1 MKLVFLGTSA
11 GAPSKERNV
20 SSCALD
26 LLAERSSVWLFDC
39 GEGTQRQIMH
49 THIKPGKIEKIFIT
63 HLHGDHLFGL
73 LPLLCSLSLNE
84 RTKPVT
90 VFGPPG
96 IKDYI
101 ETCIRI
107 TQAYIDYTLNVIE
120 VKEGLIFEDKQFSVY
135 AYSLDHR
142 ITCFGYRIVENDHRG
157 ALAIDK
163 LQQAGITPG
172 PIFQKL
178 KEGERVTLEDG
189 RVINGGDYLKPG
201 AKGRIVAIF
210 GDTRPTPNQL
220 ILAQNADVVV
230 HEATVDTSR
239 KDWAI
244 QFGHT
249 TGELTAK
256 MAKEA
261 RAKKLILTHIS
272 ARYVAEDEPQL
283 LAECRPVF
291 PQTYIAHD
299 FEVFEIPIN
308 KPI

>member
-26 LLAERSSVWLFDC
+26 LLVERSSVWLFDC

-73 LPLLCSLSLNE
+73 LPLLCSLSLNQ

-96 IKDYI
+96 IRGYI
-101 ETCIRI
+101 ETCIEI
-107 TQAYIDYTLNVIE
+107 TQAYIDYALNIIE
-120 VKEGLIFEDKQFSVY
+120 VSEGLIFEDEQFSVY
-135 AYSLDHR
+135 ACSLEHR
-142 ITCFGYRIVENDHRG
+142 ITCFGYRIVEKDHPG
-157 ALAIDK
+157 TLDTDK
-163 LQQAGITPG
+163 LQQFGIKPG
-172 PIFQKL
+172 PIFQKI
-178 KEGERVTLEDG
+178 KEGENVTLEDG
-189 RVINGGDYLKPG
+189 RVINGQDYLKPG

-220 ILAQNADVVV
+220 VLAQDADVVV
-230 HEATVDTSR
+230 HEATVDASR
-239 KDWAI
+239 EDWAI

-249 TGELTAK
+249 TTVLTAK

-272 ARYVAEDEPQL
+272 ARLVIEDEPQL
-283 LAECRPVF
+283 LAECRPIF
-291 PQTYIAHD
+291 SQTYIAHD
-299 FEVFEIPIN
+299 FEVFDIPM
-308 KPI
+308 KRHF

>member
-26 LLAERSSVWLFDC
+26 LLAERGSVWLFDC

-73 LPLLCSLSLNE
+73 MPLLCSLSLHQRAN
-84 RTKPVT
+84 PIT

-96 IKDYI
+96 IKAYI
-101 ETCIRI
+101 ETCIKI
-107 TQAYIDYTLNVIE
+107 TQAYIDYALNIIE
-120 VKEGLIFEDKQFSVY
+120 VSEGLIFEDEQFSVY
-135 AYSLDHR
+135 AWSLHHR
-142 ITCFGYRIVENDHRG
+142 ITCFGYRILEKDHPG
-157 ALAIDK
+157 ALDVDK
-163 LQQAGITPG
+163 LQKVGIKPG

-178 KEGERVTLEDG
+178 KNGECVTLEDG
-189 RVINGGDYLKPG
+189 RVINGQDYLKPDV
-201 AKGRIVAIF
+201 KGRIVVIF

-220 ILAQNADVVV
+220 VLAQDADVVV
-230 HEATVDTSR
+230 HEATVDASR
-239 KDWAI
+239 EDWAL

-249 TGELTAK
+249 TSELTAK

-272 ARYVAEDEPQL
+272 ARYVVEDEPQL
-283 LAECRPVF
+283 LAECRYLF

-299 FEVFEIPIN
+299 FEVFDIPM
-308 KPI
+308 KKYF